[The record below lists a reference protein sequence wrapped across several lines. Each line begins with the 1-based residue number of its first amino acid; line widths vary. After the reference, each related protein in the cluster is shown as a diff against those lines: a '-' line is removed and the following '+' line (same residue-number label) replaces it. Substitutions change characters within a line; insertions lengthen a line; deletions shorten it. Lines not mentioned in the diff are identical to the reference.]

1 MVKSLVGVRATP
13 AARRWWALTTI
24 GVAGAMT
31 IGCTERVARGRELY
45 LQHGCAVCHGQSGRG
60 DGPAAKT
67 LTPPPRDFA
76 SPRHFRQGASEEA
89 IADSIAN
96 GVEAPG
102 SQMPPFS
109 HISEGDRKLI
119 AAWIVS
125 LQHQDSGDAAP
136 AADRTAAGS
145 AVPAANVSAA
155 DSIAIRDAWVRAPPP
170 NVVTSAAYATIENAS
185 DREMTLI
192 AVTVTQAQRAE
203 LHTMGA
209 ATPRD
214 AGTPS
219 AGAPAAL
226 PMGGMRAVQGLPIP
240 ARGMASLAPGG
251 THVMLFDVAPS
262 LSAGATV
269 TMTFTF
275 DNGQTQTANAIVRP
289 PSATGPR

>member
-1 MVKSLVGVRATP
+1 M
-13 AARRWWALTTI
+13 
-24 GVAGAMT
+24 
-31 IGCTERVARGRELY
+31 
-45 LQHGCAVCHGQSGRG
+45 
-60 DGPAAKT
+60 
-67 LTPPPRDFA
+67 
-76 SPRHFRQGASEEA
+76 QGASEEA

-96 GVEAPG
+96 GVDAPG

-125 LQHQDSGDAAP
+125 LQRQDSGDAAP
-136 AADRTAAGS
+136 AADRPAAGS
-145 AVPAANVSAA
+145 AVPPASVSAA
-155 DSIAIRDAWVRAPPP
+155 AGSIAIRDAWVRATPP

-185 DREMTLI
+185 DREITLI

-219 AGAPAAL
+219 AGAPAAP

-240 ARGMASLAPGG
+240 ARGKASLAPGG

-262 LSAGATV
+262 LTAGATV